1 MAKLKKCKSCDAEV
15 AKGAKQCPSCGQKL
29 KMGFM
34 AKLGIVIVAI
44 IAVVIISMPS
54 SEEIEKKLAEVE
66 AATPSN
72 LDAGGSLASMF
83 SFVSDSTDIQRE
95 NKEKEI
101 VGAIVEWR
109 LPVYEVKKLGDSG
122 LKYKIQTTGN
132 RNNVG
137 TFVTITARD
146 ANEAKKIEGLS
157 ADDMINVKGEITGIF
172 MRNMTIEHARI
183 NF

>member
-1 MAKLKKCKSCDAEV
+1 MAKLKKCKSCGTDV

-34 AKLGIVIVAI
+34 AKLGIVIVGI
-44 IAVVIISMPS
+44 IVVIVIGMPS
-54 SEEIEKKLAEVE
+54 SEDIAKKLAEVE

-72 LDAGGSLASMF
+72 IEPGGSLASMF
-83 SFVSDSTDIQRE
+83 AFVSDSTDIQRE

-101 VGAIVEWR
+101 VGDIVEWR
-109 LPVYEVKKLGDSG
+109 LPVFEVKKMGDSG
-122 LKYKIQTTGN
+122 LKYKIQTTAN
-132 RNNVG
+132 KNNVG
-137 TFVTITARD
+137 TFVSITARD
-146 ANEAKKIEGLS
+146 ANEARKIEALS
-157 ADDMINVKGEITGIF
+157 ADDMINIKGEITGIF

>member
-1 MAKLKKCKSCDAEV
+1 MAKLKNCKSCNAEV
-15 AKGAKQCPSCGQKL
+15 AKSAKQCPSCGQKL

-34 AKLGIVIVAI
+34 AKLGIVIVVGIAAAI
-44 IAVVIISMPS
+44 AGMPS
-54 SEEIEKKLAEVE
+54 SEDIEKKLAEVE

-72 LDAGGSLASMF
+72 IEPGGSLASMF

-95 NKEKEI
+95 NKENEI
-101 VGAIVEWR
+101 VGNIVEWR
-109 LPVYEVKKLGDSG
+109 LPVYEVRKLGDTG
-122 LKYKIQTTGN
+122 LKYKIQTTGG

-146 ANEAKKIEGLS
+146 ATESKKIEGLS
-157 ADDMINVKGEITGIF
+157 ADDVINVKGEITGIF
-172 MRNMTIEHARI
+172 MRNINIEHARI

>member
-1 MAKLKKCKSCDAEV
+1 MAKLKKCKSCGTDV

-157 ADDMINVKGEITGIF
+157 ADDMINIKGEITGIF